1 MNNYEYEEERE
12 ISLRDLIMY
21 VLLRWRSILI
31 VALLGAFLGGAASYV
46 RSDRAA
52 KAVQN
57 NADLAAEE
65 ELSSENYSGTIAAIA
80 GMEKL
85 IDGTSKYIH
94 TSPYMQMD
102 PYHAWVSNGTIRIEL
117 PSSSDGKIL
126 PDTAERY
133 AYDMTREMWDS
144 EALAKLA
151 EELQTDLSYLGE
163 MICVNVREISSD
175 EKSVSL
181 IETLL
186 EELSGTAYIDISAF
200 GVDAAMAEKIYQG
213 TVDAL
218 MSYRSPDSGLKADL
232 EISRPTTSPG
242 VQSEV
247 LLKQN
252 NTYYSLRDYND
263 RLTNLNATL
272 TKLQDGSTSG
282 FVQHKGGH
290 VSKKFVLLGF
300 VGSGFLICLFYLM
313 RYVLQDL
320 LRTESD
326 LTGILNIR
334 MLGRF
339 TEKHAKKPLEGI
351 DQLIRKFGGVPKHVS
366 EEETLRMVETN
377 IRNYT
382 GAGRKLLITS
392 SGTAKNFD
400 RIASKIRDCLGE
412 EYSCSLSPDILNSVE
427 TRQKLASCEGV
438 ILVETLNKSKYAEV
452 AEEARL
458 IRDMNKE
465 IVGSVLA

>member
-52 KAVQN
+52 RAVQN
-57 NADLAAEE
+57 NVELAVEE
-65 ELSSENYSGTIAAIA
+65 EHGSENYSGTIAAIT

-102 PYHAWVSNGTIRIEL
+102 PYHSWVSNGTIRIEL
-117 PSSSDGKIL
+117 PQSSDGKIL
-126 PDTAERY
+126 PDAAERY
-133 AYDMTREMWDS
+133 AYNMTREMWDS
-144 EALAKLA
+144 EALTKLA
-151 EELQTDLSYLGE
+151 EELKTDRSYLGE
-163 MICVNVREISSD
+163 MISVNVREISSD
-175 EKSVSL
+175 EKPVSM
-181 IETLL
+181 IELML
-186 EELSGTAYIDISAF
+186 EEMSGTAYIDISVF
-200 GVDAAMAEKIYQG
+200 GIDADMAEMIYQG
-213 TVDAL
+213 TADAL
-218 MSYRSPDSGLKADL
+218 MSYRAQDNDIKAEL

-247 LLKQN
+247 LQKQN
-252 NTYYSLRDYND
+252 NTYYSLKDYND
-263 RLTNLNATL
+263 QLTNLNATL
-272 TKLQDGSTSG
+272 TKLQDGSALDSS
-282 FVQHKGGH
+282 QHKGGQ
-290 VSKKFVLLGF
+290 VSKKFMLLGF
-300 VGSGFLICLFYLM
+300 VGAGFLICLFYLM

-320 LRTESD
+320 VRTEND

-334 MLGRF
+334 VLGRF
-339 TEKHAKKPLEGI
+339 TEKYAKKPLDGI
-351 DQLIRKFGGVPKHVS
+351 DKLIRKFGGAPKPVS

-382 GAGRKLLITS
+382 GTGRKLLITS
-392 SGTAKNFD
+392 SSTAKNFD

-412 EYSCSLSPDILNSVE
+412 EYSCSLSPDVLNSVE

-452 AEEARL
+452 AEEVKL